1 MPALILIVG
10 KLALKRM
17 LLDWIKRQ
25 KELLSLE
32 AGEET
37 QQLRDKITQL
47 PGKQCERDGLSI
59 VNLELISSQTTL
71 FGRSKVEFQKLG
83 RALLP
88 SGLKVNDEV
97 NIRPVGATAD
107 VEPVWGLIKKIS
119 PHSIEVV
126 VEEYDEVLLE
136 PPLRLDLC
144 PSRKTH
150 EKMMAALDDLGKKP
164 PLLADQIYDKGYP
177 IDPYT
182 DLAREKVSV
191 ASWFSSTL
199 NESQQEAVTTA
210 LSCSKIGIIH
220 GPPGTG
226 KTSTLVEL
234 ILQSVM
240 LNQRVLISAPSN
252 IAVDT
257 ILMRLVIALDAAMIS
272 HPHKKAFFQHV
283 KANIVRLGH
292 PVRLHPVILSFSLDS
307 RVATD
312 DVSN

>member
-1 MPALILIVG
+1 
-10 KLALKRM
+10 M
-17 LLDWIKRQ
+17 LSDWIKQQ

-37 QQLRDKITQL
+37 QQLRDKISHL
-47 PGKQCERDGLSI
+47 PGKKCERDGLSI

-83 RALLP
+83 RAMLP
-88 SGLKVNDEV
+88 NGLKVNDEV
-97 NIRPVGATAD
+97 SIRPVGATAE
-107 VEPVWGLIKKIS
+107 VEPAWGLVKKIS
-119 PHSIEVV
+119 PYSIEVV
-126 VEEYDEVLLE
+126 VEEYDDVLFE

-150 EKMMAALDDLGKKP
+150 EKMMAALDDLTNKR
-164 PLLADQIYDKGYP
+164 PLLADQIYDKSYS
-177 IDPYT
+177 INQFT
-182 DLAREKVSV
+182 DLVRDKVSV
-191 ASWFSSTL
+191 SSWFSSTL
-199 NESQQEAVTTA
+199 NESQQEAVNIA

-234 ILQSVM
+234 IMQSVL
-240 LNQRVLISAPSN
+240 LNQRILISAPSN

-272 HPHKKAFFQHV
+272 HPHKKTFFQHV
-283 KANIVRLGH
+283 KENIVRLGH
-292 PVRLHPVILSFSLDS
+292 PVRLHPIILPFSLDS

-312 DVSN
+312 DVSKHSNYNNNRITVVT